1 MEWREGMRDV
11 LGADGI
17 HLFLCNRSQ
26 QHNGREYMFAVQPRD
41 YARLSSSRNIHHS
54 QMFTNTRGLA

>member
-1 MEWREGMRDV
+1 MGRGTIFLKQELMEYIYV
-11 LGADGI
+11 
-17 HLFLCNRSQ
+17 LCNRSQ
-26 QHNGREYMFAVQPRD
+26 QHNEREYMFAVQPRD